1 VDPGYVLGIFT
12 NVPFE
17 RNFSTIGFNSLGG
30 LDQFTP
36 SKSVSSVARKRASA
50 ALLRTYNNL
59 LAMAL
64 VNYFDLIV
72 LPSPCHEEAY
82 CAISAKHQFWC
93 LGR

>member
-1 VDPGYVLGIFT
+1 VEPSYVLGIST
-12 NVPFE
+12 NDPFE
-17 RNFSTIGFNSLGG
+17 RNFSTIGFNSLGR

-59 LAMAL
+59 LAIAL
-64 VNYFDLIV
+64 VKYFVMIV

-82 CAISAKHQFWC
+82 FAISAEHQ
-93 LGR
+93 L